1 MAVITLRDYLYDD
14 FGNGVGGI
22 RVRAYGQNLD
32 GSIPALHV
40 AETFT
45 QSGTG
50 KWELANLDTTNSP
63 SGIFNI
69 ELYNPSTEQIR
80 WRRGDISLQ
89 VDALIGPSGSAPLS
103 VGSISGFHVADGSL
117 TGQKLTVAE
126 RTIND
131 TLAMSS
137 NTGATLSEIISGL
150 AYEIKRIKNTAT
162 WRTAPSFNLS
172 QAVKNGGT
180 ITEIRSGT
188 DAGKGT
194 GSAGVMYIATDTQV
208 IYRHSGSSWVKVA
221 VGSYDKIDDKPGSV
235 SQSNDFGRVAVGGS
249 TLVADQLGDTLTLI
263 AGSGIT
269 LTPSTTNDSVTFSV
283 SSGGGGVTAHTHPG
297 SDITSSVNDSNSL
310 VGVSGNR
317 FPYLATNLNAA
328 SSGSS
333 LGSSNF
339 RMIGGSVNTY
349 VSNGLGTV
357 ELPVTVTGYITVLAM
372 NGDYDAYSGHI
383 MLKDSY
389 AGSDARFTFRTS
401 TSVSQTIRVNY
412 FVIYW

>member
-32 GSIPALHV
+32 GTIPALHV

-45 QSGTG
+45 QSGSG

-63 SGIFNI
+63 AGIFNI

-80 WRRGDISLQ
+80 WRRGDIALQ
-89 VDALIGPSGSAPLS
+89 VDALIGQAGTAPLS
-103 VGSISGFHVADGSL
+103 AGSISGFHVADGSL

-137 NTGATLSEIISGL
+137 NTGSTLTEIISAL

-162 WRTAPSFNLS
+162 WRTAPAFNLS

-180 ITEIRSGT
+180 ITEIRSGS

-194 GSAGVMYIATDTQV
+194 GSAGVMYIATDTQI
-208 IYRHSGSSWVKVA
+208 IYRHSGSSWVKIA
-221 VGSYDKIDDKPGSV
+221 VGSYDNIDDKPSSINV
-235 SQSNDFGRVAVGGS
+235 PNAFGKVQAGS
-249 TLVADQLGDTLTLI
+249 TLLTADSTQDTLTVK
-263 AGSGIT
+263 AGSGIAIT
-269 LTPSTTNDSVTFSV
+269 ANSGSDEFTISATTT
-283 SSGGGGVTAHTHPG
+283 GTTASHTHPG
-297 SDITSSVNDSNSL
+297 SDITSAVNDSDSL
-310 VGVSGNR
+310 TGVTGNR
-317 FPYLATNLNAA
+317 FPYIHSNINAA

-333 LGSSNF
+333 LGSSDF
-339 RMIGGSVNTY
+339 KMQAGSVNTY

-357 ELPVTVTGYITVLAM
+357 ELPTTVVGYVSIIAI

-412 FVIYW
+412 IAIYW